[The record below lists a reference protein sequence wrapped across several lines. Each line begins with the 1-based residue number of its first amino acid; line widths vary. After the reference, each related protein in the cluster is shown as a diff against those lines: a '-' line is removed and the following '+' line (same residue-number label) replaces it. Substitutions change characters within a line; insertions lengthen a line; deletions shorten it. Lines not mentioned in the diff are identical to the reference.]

1 MTEGGFC
8 PNCGGRIEEA
18 SAFCTHCGKPLAKPE
33 APRPPAAVGADA
45 VAEPTAL
52 SQAEPR
58 VSASAQREERP
69 RVIAQPQQ
77 RPAPPPV
84 GPPPG
89 GLPPT
94 PAHSPQPPPPPGGA
108 QPSGRRSRW
117 APVAL
122 AVVGVLVAAGVAIA
136 LLLAVG
142 GSAGTSVK
150 SAAATR
156 QQALEVLA
164 SSGTTT
170 VSPAAP
176 GLFAV
181 VQTPSLYVT
190 VPAGWRATAQSSGG
204 VARAEFAETKQG
216 GSTLVVVAEKGT
228 GGQEVKRAL
237 AAMRRTRQHHYAI
250 GGFGRVTF
258 PGGREAWRLA
268 YTQGPS
274 MHETYFFSSC
284 GNRTGVVIDTSA
296 PSASFAKLQGSLL
309 VAASGTEPKC

>member
-1 MTEGGFC
+1 MTQGEFC
-8 PNCGGRIEEA
+8 PNCGSRIQETG
-18 SAFCTHCGKPLAKPE
+18 AFCTDCGEPLAEPE
-33 APRPPAAVGADA
+33 VPRAPAAVGAET
-45 VAEPTAL
+45 VPEPAAA
-52 SQAEPR
+52 SRAQPR
-58 VSASAQREERP
+58 VATSAQRQARAP
-69 RVIAQPQQ
+69 LTTQPQQ
-77 RPAPPPV
+77 RPAPSSGAQPPG

-89 GLPPT
+89 PPR
-94 PAHSPQPPPPPGGA
+94 SPQPPTQDGA

-117 APVAL
+117 APLAL
-122 AVVGVLVAAGVAIA
+122 AGLGVFLVAGVAIA

-150 SAAATR
+150 SASATR

-204 VARAEFAETKQG
+204 VARAEFAESKQG
-216 GSTLVVVAEKGT
+216 GSTLVVVAEKGA

-237 AAMRRTRQHHYAI
+237 AARRRTRQHQYAI

-258 PGGREAWRLA
+258 PGGRQVWRLA

-274 MHETYFFSSC
+274 MHETYFFSAC

-296 PSASFAKLQGSLL
+296 PSASFAKLQGTLL

>member
-1 MTEGGFC
+1 
-8 PNCGGRIEEA
+8 
-18 SAFCTHCGKPLAKPE
+18 
-33 APRPPAAVGADA
+33 
-45 VAEPTAL
+45 
-52 SQAEPR
+52 
-58 VSASAQREERP
+58 
-69 RVIAQPQQ
+69 
-77 RPAPPPV
+77 
-84 GPPPG
+84 
-89 GLPPT
+89 
-94 PAHSPQPPPPPGGA
+94 
-108 QPSGRRSRW
+108 
-117 APVAL
+117 VAL
-122 AVVGVLVAAGVAIA
+122 AVLGVLVAAGVAIA

-156 QQALEVLA
+156 LQALEVLA

-181 VQTPSLYVT
+181 VQTPRLYVT

-204 VARAEFAETKQG
+204 VARAEFAEPKQG
-216 GSTLVVVAEKGT
+216 GPTLVVVAEKGT

-237 AAMRRTRQHHYAI
+237 AAMRRTREHHYPIA
-250 GGFGRVTF
+250 GFGRVTF
-258 PGGREAWRLA
+258 PGGRESWRLA

-284 GNRTGVVIDTSA
+284 GNHTGVVIDTSA
-296 PSASFAKLQGSLL
+296 PSASFAKLQGTLL